1 MRKSVWSTRVMQRYM
16 LLQAPGVLILILVL
30 ILVRRWVDLST
41 LFICALVALWVAKDL
56 IMFPF
61 LWRAYDWDHHN
72 PMIGTRGIAVEHIA
86 PSGYVY
92 VHGELWK
99 AEVMKGYLP
108 IDRGESVRVR
118 GVNGLK
124 LLVQPD
130 TLENSDSTKQ
140 RAE

>member
-56 IMFPF
+56 ILFPF
-61 LWRAYDWDHHN
+61 LWRAYDWDRQN
-72 PMIGTRGIAVEHIA
+72 PMIGAWGIAEERLT

-92 VHGELWK
+92 VVAG
-99 AEVMKGYLP
+99 
-108 IDRGESVRVR
+108 RGNEM
-118 GVNGLK
+118 L
-124 LLVQPD
+124 
-130 TLENSDSTKQ
+130 STD
-140 RAE
+140 